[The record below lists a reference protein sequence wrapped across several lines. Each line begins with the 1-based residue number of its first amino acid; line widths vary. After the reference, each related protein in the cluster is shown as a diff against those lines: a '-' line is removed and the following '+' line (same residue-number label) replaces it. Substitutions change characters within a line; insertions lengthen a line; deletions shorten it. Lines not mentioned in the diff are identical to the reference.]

1 MGSLGV
7 PNLPERQRAIIQ
19 AQSPPGKLVLTSD
32 RLVPKPASD
41 EILVRVHAVAANP
54 SDWKMSTQFPCP
66 GAGCGMDFSGVV
78 VATGPGLD
86 PEIGIGVG
94 DAVAGAVHG
103 ANPIDPQA
111 GSFAEYT
118 CAFADLTWK
127 VPRSLSS
134 TDAAA
139 IGGCCVATVGLA
151 LFAEDALGLKFELNQ
166 YFENS
171 KPPFVLI
178 YGGSTASGTMAIQ
191 LTKLCGFRVIA
202 TCSPKNANMVL
213 SYGAEHTFDY
223 NSVSCAADIRSYTK
237 STLHYVLDT
246 IVDPKS
252 IVVADK
258 AMGRSGGRYA
268 GLEALPE
275 DVLDG
280 TGSTRKTIKWTYVM
294 GTSMI
299 GREEGLT
306 GPYYSKPRPEKRA
319 FGKWWFRTVVQ
330 ELMDKGLLKPHPV
343 RMMDGGLDAIPKGVK
358 LLQEKAV
365 RGEKLVYTIQ

>member
-1 MGSLGV
+1 
-7 PNLPERQRAIIQ
+7 
-19 AQSPPGKLVLTSD
+19 
-32 RLVPKPASD
+32 
-41 EILVRVHAVAANP
+41 
-54 SDWKMSTQFPCP
+54 MSTQFPCP

-86 PEIGIGVG
+86 PELGIGVG

-127 VPRSLSS
+127 VPRSMSL

-151 LFAEDALGLKFELNQ
+151 LFAEDALGLKFEMSQ
-166 YFENS
+166 SFEKS
-171 KPPFVLI
+171 KPPFVLV

-191 LTKLCGFRVIA
+191 LAKLCGQGHG
-202 TCSPKNANMVL
+202 T
-213 SYGAEHTFDY
+213 
-223 NSVSCAADIRSYTK
+223 
-237 STLHYVLDT
+237 
-246 IVDPKS
+246 
-252 IVVADK
+252 
-258 AMGRSGGRYA
+258 SGGRYA

-343 RMMDGGLDAIPKGVK
+343 KLMDGGLDAIPRGVK
-358 LLQEKAV
+358 LLREKAV
-365 RGEKLVYTIQ
+365 SGEKLVYPIQ

>member
-1 MGSLGV
+1 
-7 PNLPERQRAIIQ
+7 
-19 AQSPPGKLVLTSD
+19 
-32 RLVPKPASD
+32 
-41 EILVRVHAVAANP
+41 
-54 SDWKMSTQFPCP
+54 MSTQFPCP

-86 PEIGIGVG
+86 PELGIGVG

-127 VPRSLSS
+127 VPRSLSL

-166 YFENS
+166 SFENS

-191 LTKLCGFRVIA
+191 LAKL
-202 TCSPKNANMVL
+202 
-213 SYGAEHTFDY
+213 
-223 NSVSCAADIRSYTK
+223 
-237 STLHYVLDT
+237 TLHYVLDT

-343 RMMDGGLDAIPKGVK
+343 KLMDGGLEAVPRGVK

-365 RGEKLVYTIQ
+365 SGGKLVYTIQ